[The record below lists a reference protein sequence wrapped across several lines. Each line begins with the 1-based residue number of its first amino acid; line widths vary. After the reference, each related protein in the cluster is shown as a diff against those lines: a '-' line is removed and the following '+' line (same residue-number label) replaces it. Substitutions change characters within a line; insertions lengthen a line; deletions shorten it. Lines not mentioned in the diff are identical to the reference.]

1 MNASPRALILNL
13 LLGAGGAPLGARE
26 AVAACALMGVQEG
39 STRVALARL
48 VAAGML
54 QPGGRGLY
62 TLGAAAQ
69 PLAADV
75 ATWRAGEQRVRPW
88 LGDWVAVHA
97 GALGRSDRAALRSRE
112 RALDLLGLAELER
125 GLYLRPD
132 NLAGG
137 VAGVRARLASL
148 CPQSDLT
155 VPGRDARGVQR
166 RPRAGRLQPLYLQ
179 DNALREAVQRE
190 GAAWAQEALT
200 PLRRAHRQRRLHRA
214 RRAGQP
220 HPPEL
225 DTHDRFGRRI
235 DLVRFHPAYHRL
247 MKTAVEH
254 GLHLA
259 LDRPRPGAHVA
270 RAAHTY
276 LQSRSR
282 PATAARS
289 R

>member
-1 MNASPRALILNL
+1 MNAGPRALILNL

-155 VPGRDARGVQR
+155 VFVARDLGPTRERDA
-166 RPRAGRLQPLYLQ
+166 
-179 DNALREAVQRE
+179 
-190 GAAWAQEALT
+190 
-200 PLRRAHRQRRLHRA
+200 
-214 RRAGQP
+214 
-220 HPPEL
+220 
-225 DTHDRFGRRI
+225 
-235 DLVRFHPAYHRL
+235 
-247 MKTAVEH
+247 H
-254 GLHLA
+254 GLWDGAGLNHA
-259 LDRPRPGAHVA
+259 YAERTDRLDRWLAGAGSLSLDEAARESLVMGHDAIHALVFDPLLPEPMVNTTA
-270 RAAHTY
+270 RAAFADAVRRFDAAGQ
-276 LQSRSR
+276 LIWQQFLAGSRRTPPSG
-282 PATAARS
+282 PAAAQLATPHPADLETLP
-289 R
+289 